1 MSHRLQKNV
10 AGMEAKIYKSII
22 EGYNT
27 YPSLPSGH
35 TCRESDKGVFTKFR
49 NGIERRKIVDLD
61 CERPEED
68 FPS

>member
-27 YPSLPSGH
+27 YPSFPSGH
-35 TCRESDKGVFTKFR
+35 PGRESDKGVFTKFR
-49 NGIERRKIVDLD
+49 VRERREIVDLD